1 MTFKSII
8 VSEKSNMLEKYH
20 IFSFLFNK
28 TLNDMEYSFRFY
40 NLYDNIQIVF
50 IILLAMTS

>member
-8 VSEKSNMLEKYH
+8 DSEKSNMLERFH

-28 TLNDMEYSFRFY
+28 TLNDMEESFRFY
-40 NLYDNIQIVF
+40 NLYNI
-50 IILLAMTS
+50 